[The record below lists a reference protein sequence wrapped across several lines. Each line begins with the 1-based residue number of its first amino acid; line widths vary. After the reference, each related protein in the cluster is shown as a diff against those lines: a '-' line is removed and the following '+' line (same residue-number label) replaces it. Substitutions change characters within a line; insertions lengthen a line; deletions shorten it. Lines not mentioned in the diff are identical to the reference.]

1 MKLSDIRNDYFTYST
16 RVSEIIRKLNFA
28 GLALLWILSHEETES
43 FFSNKENFIPL
54 RLLVFSMVT
63 DVLQYLI
70 QSIIWYAYYMH
81 KRKELLK
88 NNIEDVENVT
98 INENEAYNIII
109 IPWCFWGLKI
119 LFTLL
124 AFIFMAIILLN

>member
-28 GLALLWILSHEETES
+28 GLALLWILSNEETES

-54 RLLVFSMVT
+54 RFLVFSMVI

-70 QSIIWYAYYMH
+70 QSIIWYIYYMH
-81 KRKELLK
+81 KRRELLN
-88 NNIEDVENVT
+88 NNIEDVENA
-98 INENEAYNIII
+98 IIIENEACNI

-124 AFIFMAIILLN
+124 AFTFITIILLK

>member
-63 DVLQYLI
+63 EYFHFLFIAKQCVYRSFIAVNFKLIVL
-70 QSIIWYAYYMH
+70 
-81 KRKELLK
+81 LLFSEQEK
-88 NNIEDVENVT
+88 
-98 INENEAYNIII
+98 
-109 IPWCFWGLKI
+109 
-119 LFTLL
+119 
-124 AFIFMAIILLN
+124 

>member
-54 RLLVFSMVT
+54 RLLVFSMVI

-70 QSIIWYAYYMH
+70 QSIIWYVYYMH

-98 INENEAYNIII
+98 INENEAYNII
-109 IPWCFWGLKI
+109 PWCFWGLKI

>member
-16 RVSEIIRKLNFA
+16 RVSEIIRNLNFA
-28 GLALLWILSHEETES
+28 GLALLWILSREDAEC
-43 FFSNKENFIPL
+43 FFNSKENLIPL

-70 QSIIWYAYYMH
+70 QSIIWYTYYMH

-88 NNIEDVENVT
+88 ENIEDVENAI
-98 INENEAYNIII
+98 INENEAYNI

-124 AFIFMAIILLN
+124 AFIFVAIILFK

>member
-28 GLALLWILSHEETES
+28 GLVLLWILSHEETES

-70 QSIIWYAYYMH
+70 QSIICYAYYMH

-88 NNIEDVENVT
+88 NNIEDVENVI
-98 INENEAYNIII
+98 INENEVYNI

>member
-1 MKLSDIRNDYFTYST
+1 MKLSDIKNDYFTYST
-16 RVSEIIRKLNFA
+16 RVSEIIRNLNFA
-28 GLALLWILSHEETES
+28 GLALLWILSHEDAEC
-43 FFSNKENFIPL
+43 FFNSKENLIPL

-70 QSIIWYAYYMH
+70 QSIIWYTYYMH

-88 NNIEDVENVT
+88 ENIEDVENAI
-98 INENEAYNIII
+98 INENEAYNI

-124 AFIFMAIILLN
+124 AFIFVAIILFK

>member
-16 RVSEIIRKLNFA
+16 RVSEIIRNLNFA
-28 GLALLWILSHEETES
+28 GLALLWILSHEDAEC
-43 FFSNKENFIPL
+43 FFNSKENLIPL
-54 RLLVFSMVT
+54 RLLVFLMVT

-70 QSIIWYAYYMH
+70 QSIIWYTYYMH

-88 NNIEDVENVT
+88 ENIEDVENAI
-98 INENEAYNIII
+98 INENEAYNI

-124 AFIFMAIILLN
+124 AFIFVAIILFK